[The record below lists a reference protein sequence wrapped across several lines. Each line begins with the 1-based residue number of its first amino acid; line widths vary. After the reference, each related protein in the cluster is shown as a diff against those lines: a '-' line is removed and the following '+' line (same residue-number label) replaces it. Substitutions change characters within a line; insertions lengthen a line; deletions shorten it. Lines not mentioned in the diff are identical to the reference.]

1 MNCSEMKMSVG
12 QMTAEKGKNQERDT
26 DQEKKKK
33 EVERDMLV
41 RGILEGNI
49 PGEDM
54 IEKDIVEE
62 EIWGK
67 KRWDRMT
74 EEKYQQKVR
83 DKEEEEVKMRQYCSL
98 WCLQG
103 VCCLEKLGGVF
114 LLDREIHLLGV
125 VKTGSDCN
133 PHNMRSTDT
142 QD

>member
-1 MNCSEMKMSVG
+1 MGVISIKGIIVVGGYWRVHRKKVSVMNCSEMKMSVG

-74 EEKYQQKVR
+74 EEKYQ
-83 DKEEEEVKMRQYCSL
+83 
-98 WCLQG
+98 
-103 VCCLEKLGGVF
+103 
-114 LLDREIHLLGV
+114 
-125 VKTGSDCN
+125 
-133 PHNMRSTDT
+133 
-142 QD
+142 